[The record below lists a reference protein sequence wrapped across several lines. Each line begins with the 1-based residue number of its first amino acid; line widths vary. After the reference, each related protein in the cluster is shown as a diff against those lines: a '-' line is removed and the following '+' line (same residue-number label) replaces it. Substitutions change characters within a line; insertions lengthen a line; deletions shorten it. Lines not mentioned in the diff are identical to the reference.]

1 MIALDTNALV
11 RLAVGD
17 DPDQAARVQQAVLHA
32 QERNVPVLILD
43 GVLMETAWVLIS
55 GYGYARE
62 DVAELI
68 ETLLSSNA
76 YAFQDRDM
84 LHLAVLKLRQGGD
97 LADILF
103 ALTAKSQGAD
113 TMLSFDRKFQAL
125 FPEFVREP

>member
-1 MIALDTNALV
+1 VIALDTNALV

-68 ETLLSSNA
+68 EALLSSDA

-103 ALTAKSQGAD
+103 ALTAKGLGAD